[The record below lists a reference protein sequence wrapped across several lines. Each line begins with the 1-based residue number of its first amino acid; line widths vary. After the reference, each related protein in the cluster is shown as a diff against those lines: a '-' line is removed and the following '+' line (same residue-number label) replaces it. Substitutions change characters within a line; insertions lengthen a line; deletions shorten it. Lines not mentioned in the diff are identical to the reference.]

1 MKIAKKIIA
10 AALAFGFGFS
20 AFAELP
26 VDILFENELIFDTVQ
41 FDSKNNTLMGDLTE
55 RPHFEISHEK
65 FDAMIEVE
73 LKFGQDKRIFGTAK
87 SLGDAIESDMADSPE
102 HFRFGYS
109 DLDYYINVRP
119 FSIMEVSFHNG
130 LAVRGASLAIWDDD
144 IGSGKI
150 GSDGF
155 TLSFL
160 PADGFRLTG
169 KIFLPA
175 GHDDG
180 TWGAKNYLNGK
191 KVMEG
196 DNVVWNENNTFNFG
210 FGACYEDERF
220 SLGVNFD
227 NVADDDGRVIGIYG
241 EVLPLENLTIGG
253 GFGMAKE
260 GNKILLD
267 ELDPFKTVYLY
278 GKNIYNAQVGYENDS
293 VSFAAEVAGNTDKE
307 DSAYDLYAG
316 LLLEVS
322 LNDRLGVGLEGQ
334 LFNDFGNI
342 NDVPALDTGFA
353 LTPYVTIAGNK
364 NHSFAAGVSY
374 MNNDGTSLVKI
385 PLLWKYSISK

>member
-1 MKIAKKIIA
+1 MKIAKKIIG
-10 AALAFGFGFS
+10 AALAFGLGFS

-26 VDILFENELIFDTVQ
+26 IDILFENELTIDTVQ
-41 FDSKNNTLMGDLTE
+41 FDSKHNTVMGDWTE
-55 RPHFEISHEK
+55 KPHFEISHEK

-87 SLGDAIESDMADSPE
+87 SLGEAIDEGKADSPE
-102 HFRFGYS
+102 HIRFGYS

-119 FSIMEVSFHNG
+119 FSFMEVSFHNG

-144 IGSGKI
+144 ISSGKI

-155 TLSFL
+155 TLSLL
-160 PADGFRLTG
+160 PVEGLRVTG

-180 TWGAKNYLNGK
+180 TWGKGNYANGSGA
-191 KVMEG
+191 E
-196 DNVVWNENNTFNFG
+196 ENDALNFG
-210 FGACYEDERF
+210 FGAVYENDFF

-227 NVADDDGRVIGIYG
+227 DVANDKGRVIGVYG
-241 EVLPLENLTIGG
+241 EIAPIENFTIGG

-260 GNKILLD
+260 DNKILLD
-267 ELDPFKTVYLY
+267 EIDTFKTVYLY
-278 GKNIYNAQVGYENDS
+278 GKNLFNAQIGYENDN
-293 VSFAAEVAGNTDKE
+293 FAITAEVAGNTDKE

-316 LLLEVS
+316 LDFAVN
-322 LNDRLGVGLEGQ
+322 LNDTLGIGVTGQ
-334 LFNDFGNI
+334 LFNDFGNK
-342 NDVPALDTGFA
+342 DDEAALDTGFVVN
-353 LTPYVTIAGNK
+353 PYVTIACNER
-364 NHSFAAGVSY
+364 HSFSAGVAY

-385 PLLWKYSISK
+385 PLSWKYSINK